1 MRAQRPVI
9 AMSLTARDR
18 RALRDIERHLHADD
32 PTLTR
37 QLRLARGQPS
47 GATGVLARAS
57 WAVFWSAVVLVIA
70 GLVLSSS
77 STTIGG
83 LLLLATFPI
92 VVRLIAAAT
101 GVPRNAWL
109 RDDGIGG

>member
-1 MRAQRPVI
+1 M
-9 AMSLTARDR
+9 
-18 RALRDIERHLHADD
+18 RDIERHLHADD
-32 PTLTR
+32 PMLDGL
-37 QLRLARGQPS
+37 LRVTPGWRG

-57 WAVFWSAVVLVIA
+57 WAVLWSAVFLMVA

-101 GVPRNAWL
+101 GVPRNAGP
-109 RDDGIGG
+109 RGDGIGG